1 MRRLS
6 KSDLAAKSGH
16 PAHGEIISS
25 AYAANVVP
33 MIREVQRAG
42 ANTLREIA
50 EALNA
55 RGINAPRRAM
65 ARHFRH
71 ERAGKRVSSTQS
83 PFSSVGIVSV
93 ILMPSSFASR
103 PSSANSSASV

>member
-1 MRRLS
+1 
-6 KSDLAAKSGH
+6 
-16 PAHGEIISS
+16 
-25 AYAANVVP
+25 VP
-33 MIREVQRAG
+33 IIREVQRAG

-50 EALNA
+50 ESLNA

-65 ARHFRH
+65 ARHFRQ

-103 PSSANSSASV
+103 PSSANSSASVAASALSPLFISPDHAAQFSVCVFL